1 MKKLQEKILLEE
13 PVVKEDELPSVEL
26 KEPITIDVPEVSD
39 EEKRNSFVNILS
51 LEIGEVYNNISGLN
65 KAYLIE
71 NGAEENTSEIKE
83 VTENIDEIYKMLG
96 EPFINVS
103 GELSYESWCFSGI

>member
-1 MKKLQEKILLEE
+1 MQ
-13 PVVKEDELPSVEL
+13 VEF
-26 KEPITIDVPEVSD
+26 
-39 EEKRNSFVNILS
+39 NMNILIS
-51 LEIGEVYNNISGLN
+51 THSSDFVAFIQYYSKINNISGLN

-103 GELSYESWCFSGI
+103 GELSYES